1 MGQGLENKK
10 GVASRDSKTKQGQ
23 SREHT
28 EEGKREKGY
37 LSSTF
42 HVLSFSH
49 KSLSEKL
56 GFRRGEVTCL

>member
-10 GVASRDSKTKQGQ
+10 GVDSRDSKTKQGQ
-23 SREHT
+23 SRQHT
-28 EEGKREKGY
+28 EGKREKGY

-49 KSLSEKL
+49 RSLSEKR